1 VTAFMRLRPECESDG
16 FMLSDDPL
24 EGRVQRNV
32 RAVVTESNRD
42 A

>member
-1 VTAFMRLRPECESDG
+1 MTAFMRRRPECEGDS

-32 RAVVTESNRD
+32 RAVVTESKPD

>member
-1 VTAFMRLRPECESDG
+1 VTAFIRLRPEREEDG

-32 RAVVTESNRD
+32 RTVVTESNRD

>member
-1 VTAFMRLRPECESDG
+1 MTAFMRLRPECDGHG

-24 EGRVQRNV
+24 EGHVQRNV